1 MTEKQERER
10 TKTVLSQSKEGGE
23 QLQVKFGREG

>member
-10 TKTVLSQSKEGGE
+10 TKTVLSRP
-23 QLQVKFGREG
+23 REEESNCRLDWARDD